1 MKVRPMLQLSASSS
15 LYPFRIRATSKR
27 WDWAVG
33 ESTLGTGGDLPRM
46 LSETPAS
53 GLYQVEEG

>member
-1 MKVRPMLQLSASSS
+1 MLQLSASSS